1 MINTQTLKGNL
12 INQDYST
19 AFTLNQGDK
28 GVPFKVE
35 LLENGTPYTLQ
46 SSDIITIEWLK
57 PNGNPFLQEGDISY
71 GTTYIEFTTPEA
83 IAQYSGSGSFN
94 IIITNGDVR
103 KGTIRREYK
112 VVSTSMKPGS
122 VSEDIVTDA
131 ITELRSLSAEIAST
145 VQNNQELINNNTA
158 ATKSDI
164 ATVNSS
170 LDNKANKN
178 EVGAPLTATN
188 ISEMTDK
195 TKVYVNTT
203 DGNWYSWNGSDWVI
217 GGVYNSIAIGN
228 GTVTP
233 VKTSFLKQ
241 TKNLFDKFTVKKGYY
256 WNVSTGEQV
265 NSDFS
270 YVIIPCEKG
279 KKYIAT
285 GTSYNVCLFNSQG
298 TRVGADNNS
307 NGMANCIISTE
318 SYSEVAYFILSFRHA
333 TYPIDTYMVV
343 EGEVLPSEYIEYG
356 FKFDGKILFDNN
368 SNILNVKKDGTGDF
382 TRVYDAI
389 KYAEQYANKDNV
401 FNIQI
406 YDTSTNH
413 KGTAFDILEEMG
425 GDSYLSTIT
434 NTSNNQ
440 MGMPLKDYINLIGIG
455 KVKLYAYLPD
465 SCTLAQ
471 STCFSTIDIFGES
484 TLENLTI
491 EIKNGRY
498 AVHDESNNKKPN
510 RKHRFKKCKFIH
522 LGNKSGL
529 WSAPHA
535 YASGTSAGCIYEYED
550 CIYDASASGG
560 YPWDMHNYAPQQGS
574 IISFNG
580 CEMIKSPSQAVSI
593 KLGFNGYS
601 PITTDPVAY
610 ETCFNDVYI
619 KNIIA
624 DGTIQVA
631 PEVNSYTCTNNF
643 RLHNFT
649 GLIEDIKEDFIK
661 S

>member
-1 MINTQTLKGNL
+1 
-12 INQDYST
+12 
-19 AFTLNQGDK
+19 
-28 GVPFKVE
+28 
-35 LLENGTPYTLQ
+35 
-46 SSDIITIEWLK
+46 
-57 PNGNPFLQEGDISY
+57 
-71 GTTYIEFTTPEA
+71 
-83 IAQYSGSGSFN
+83 
-94 IIITNGDVR
+94 
-103 KGTIRREYK
+103 
-112 VVSTSMKPGS
+112 
-122 VSEDIVTDA
+122 
-131 ITELRSLSAEIAST
+131 
-145 VQNNQELINNNTA
+145 
-158 ATKSDI
+158 
-164 ATVNSS
+164 
-170 LDNKANKN
+170 
-178 EVGAPLTATN
+178 
-188 ISEMTDK
+188 
-195 TKVYVNTT
+195 
-203 DGNWYSWNGSDWVI
+203 
-217 GGVYNSIAIGN
+217 
-228 GTVTP
+228 
-233 VKTSFLKQ
+233 
-241 TKNLFDKFTVKKGYY
+241 
-256 WNVSTGEQV
+256 
-265 NSDFS
+265 
-270 YVIIPCEKG
+270 
-279 KKYIAT
+279 
-285 GTSYNVCLFNSQG
+285 
-298 TRVGADNNS
+298 
-307 NGMANCIISTE
+307 
-318 SYSEVAYFILSFRHA
+318 
-333 TYPIDTYMVV
+333 
-343 EGEVLPSEYIEYG
+343 
-356 FKFDGKILFDNN
+356 
-368 SNILNVKKDGTGDF
+368 
-382 TRVYDAI
+382 
-389 KYAEQYANKDNV
+389 
-401 FNIQI
+401 
-406 YDTSTNH
+406 
-413 KGTAFDILEEMG
+413 MG

>member
-1 MINTQTLKGNL
+1 MANIQN
-12 INQDYST
+12 Y
-19 AFTLNQGDK
+19 LNQIKTAVFGK
-28 GVPFKVE
+28 
-35 LLENGTPYTLQ
+35 
-46 SSDIITIEWLK
+46 
-57 PNGNPFLQEGDISY
+57 
-71 GTTYIEFTTPEA
+71 
-83 IAQYSGSGSFN
+83 
-94 IIITNGDVR
+94 DVR
-103 KGTIRREYK
+103 ESIH
-112 VVSTSMKPGS
+112 
-122 VSEDIVTDA
+122 DA
-131 ITELRSLSAEIAST
+131 IK
-145 VQNNQELINNNTA
+145 QCY
-158 ATKSDI
+158 DD
-164 ATVNSS
+164 ATVNHDNANMEVKLARGSHNTLNDRLDENEKNQENLSS
-170 LDNKANKN
+170 QLDTKANKN

-389 KYAEQYANKDNV
+389 KYAEQYANRDNV

-413 KGTAFDILEEMG
+413 KGTTFDILEEMG

-471 STCFSTIDIFGES
+471 STCFSTIDIFGEA

-529 WSAPHA
+529 WPAPHA

-550 CIYDASASGG
+550 CIFDASASGG
-560 YPWDMHNYAPQQGS
+560 YPWDIHNYAPQQGS

-580 CEMIKSPSQAVSI
+580 CEMIKSSKQPVSM
-593 KLGFNGYS
+593 KFGFNGYS
-601 PITTDPVAY
+601 PVTSNPIAY
-610 ETCFNDVYI
+610 ESCFNDVYI
-619 KNIIA
+619 KNIIG

-631 PEVNSYTCTNNF
+631 PEVNSYDCTNNY

-649 GLIEDIKEDFIK
+649 NLIEDIKEDFIK

>member
-1 MINTQTLKGNL
+1 MASIQNYL
-12 INQDYST
+12 NQIKSAVFGKDVRQSIHDAIKQCYDDASIDHDN
-19 AFTLNQGDK
+19 ANMEVKLARGSHDTLNER
-28 GVPFKVE
+28 FTSVE
-35 LLENGTPYTLQ
+35 ENIKNNSEQLE
-46 SSDIITIEWLK
+46 
-57 PNGNPFLQEGDISY
+57 
-71 GTTYIEFTTPEA
+71 
-83 IAQYSGSGSFN
+83 
-94 IIITNGDVR
+94 
-103 KGTIRREYK
+103 
-112 VVSTSMKPGS
+112 
-122 VSEDIVTDA
+122 
-131 ITELRSLSAEIAST
+131 
-145 VQNNQELINNNTA
+145 
-158 ATKSDI
+158 
-164 ATVNSS
+164 
-170 LDNKANKN
+170 NKANKN

-389 KYAEQYANKDNV
+389 KYAEQYANRDNV

-471 STCFSTIDIFGES
+471 STCFSTIDIFGEA

-529 WSAPHA
+529 WPAPHA
-535 YASGTSAGCIYEYED
+535 YASGTSACCIYDYED
-550 CIYDASASGG
+550 CIFDASGSGG
-560 YPWDMHNYAPQQGS
+560 YPWDIHNYAPQQGCT
-574 IISFNG
+574 ISLNG
-580 CEMIKSPSQAVSI
+580 CEMIKSKNQPVSL
-593 KLGFNGYS
+593 KFGFNGYAPS
-601 PITTDPVAY
+601 TTDPDAY
-610 ETCFNDVYI
+610 ASCFNDVFI

-631 PEVNSYTCTNNF
+631 PEVNSYSCTNNY

-649 GLIEDIKEDFIK
+649 NLIEDIKEDFIK